1 MRKAFLVTLGLA
13 ALLATPAVADT
24 GPFTGTVRQGQ
35 TRHHHYDNNP
45 QHNPCPAVVVFYT
58 VSLTYTPATD
68 TLTLEA
74 GGQTATG
81 SGGSASVSF
90 EASYCTAFTI
100 SVTGTS
106 VAAIASYTVT
116 VSRGGGATG

>member
-1 MRKAFLVTLGLA
+1 MGRTLLVALGLTA
-13 ALLATPAVADT
+13 MLAPPATADT

-35 TRHHHYDNNP
+35 TRHHRYDNNP
-45 QHNPCPAVVVFYT
+45 QNDPCPQVIVFYT
-58 VSLTYTPATD
+58 VSLTYAPTTD
-68 TLTLEA
+68 TLTVSA

-81 SGGSASVSF
+81 SGGTASVSF
-90 EASYCTAFTI
+90 EAPYCTSFRV

-106 VAAIASYTVT
+106 VATIASYTVN